1 MKDMRNNFGVKG
13 VTKPDASFFKD
24 LKKPVD
30 STWAKKAHKVF
41 EGATPEEVANT
52 VLLLTSEAGRGF
64 HSQAV
69 KVFHSRLEV

>member
-41 EGATPEEVANT
+41 EGM
-52 VLLLTSEAGRGF
+52 GD
-64 HSQAV
+64 V
-69 KVFHSRLEV
+69 KVVCVGA